1 LWLLV
6 VPAACTFLGLVIAVL
21 TDRIWWGTIAK
32 SLIFLPLAISFVGA
46 SVIWKFIYEYRG
58 EGQTQIGILNAI
70 VQWLGGAPQVWISTP
85 FWNNFFLMVI
95 LIWIQTGFAMVILSA
110 ALRGIPEET
119 IEAAVID
126 GANPFQIFWKIMVP
140 QIWGTIIVVWTTIT
154 ILVLKVFD
162 IVLTMTNGQWNS
174 QVLANLMFDWMFRG
188 GGDFG
193 KGATIAVIIM
203 LAVLPIMIWNIRQ
216 ANKKEGSEM
225 AQASGNSAGKTGL
238 SKWGVHLAV
247 LFFVTL
253 WTIPTLGILV
263 TSLRDKNQIV
273 ASGWWNSFFS
283 STTTDGRLA
292 AADKAVQEGDKYII
306 KGSLFEGGPASQI
319 TAFGTRAA
327 LQPSSRSARSPI
339 SATANRCRSTPT
351 AAMSI
356 HRPSRS
362 KARAASASIMRRNA
376 TKIHHRE
383 LSQCADVGRRRT
395 ILPELADGHHSGHHH
410 SDHDRRLRRLCAG
423 VDAVSRPALLI
434 ATIIGLLVVPL
445 QMALIPCWNSTT
457 ASAIS
462 SVFHPRPIS
471 ASGWR
476 IPASACPS
484 PSICCAAIWPACR
497 AN

>member
-1 LWLLV
+1 LVRPWLFIG
-6 VPAACTFLGLVIAVL
+6 PALLILIVYLIYPVIRPHPSFQDKAARLCRAGQLSVGAWRRAVSQL
-21 TDRIWWGTIAK
+21 DLQQPLLAARGARRLHLPRPDHRGAYRPIWWGTIAK

-216 ANKKEGSEM
+216 ANK
-225 AQASGNSAGKTGL
+225 
-238 SKWGVHLAV
+238 
-247 LFFVTL
+247 
-253 WTIPTLGILV
+253 
-263 TSLRDKNQIV
+263 
-273 ASGWWNSFFS
+273 
-283 STTTDGRLA
+283 
-292 AADKAVQEGDKYII
+292 
-306 KGSLFEGGPASQI
+306 EGG
-319 TAFGTRAA
+319 
-327 LQPSSRSARSPI
+327 L
-339 SATANRCRSTPT
+339 
-351 AAMSI
+351 
-356 HRPSRS
+356 
-362 KARAASASIMRRNA
+362 
-376 TKIHHRE
+376 
-383 LSQCADVGRRRT
+383 
-395 ILPELADGHHSGHHH
+395 
-410 SDHDRRLRRLCAG
+410 
-423 VDAVSRPALLI
+423 
-434 ATIIGLLVVPL
+434 
-445 QMALIPCWNSTT
+445 
-457 ASAIS
+457 
-462 SVFHPRPIS
+462 
-471 ASGWR
+471 
-476 IPASACPS
+476 
-484 PSICCAAIWPACR
+484 
-497 AN
+497 